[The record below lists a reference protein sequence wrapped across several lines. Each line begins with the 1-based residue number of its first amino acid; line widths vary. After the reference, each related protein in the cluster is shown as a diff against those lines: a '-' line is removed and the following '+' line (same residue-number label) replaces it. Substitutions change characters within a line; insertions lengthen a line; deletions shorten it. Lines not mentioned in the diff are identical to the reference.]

1 MRDAPAALMRET
13 ESRDY
18 ASQATYAHGG
28 VMCTTAAVYW
38 ALSCVCNIVQPM
50 CSVVQMQL
58 LMKTSAETHN
68 KILNKRASNL
78 AETLQQHEVL
88 RCIAQP
94 CAVHADEL
102 YGYCTDKNADMAP
115 FLHLGDIYSL
125 VEKGESLLL
134 TGGGHTTALHRDEAG
149 VLYMYD
155 SLPARVCAQP
165 SVSALTASLLTA
177 HRHMDQ
183 FTATHL
189 HQRTVRNAQPQQS
202 L

>member
-1 MRDAPAALMRET
+1 MRDAPAAMMRET

-28 VMCTTAAVYW
+28 LMCTTAAVYW
-38 ALSCVCNIVQPM
+38 ALSCVCNIVAPM

-58 LMKTSAETHN
+58 LMKTSAETHT

-88 RCIAQP
+88 RCIEQP

-115 FLHLGDIYSL
+115 FLHLTDVFSL
-125 VEKGESLLL
+125 VEQGESLLF
-134 TGGGHTTALHRDEAG
+134 TGGGHTTALHRDADG
-149 VLYMYD
+149 VLFMYD

-165 SVSALTASLLTA
+165 SESALTASLLVA
-177 HRHMDQ
+177 HRNMEQ

-189 HQRTVRNAQPQQS
+189 HQRPARVATD